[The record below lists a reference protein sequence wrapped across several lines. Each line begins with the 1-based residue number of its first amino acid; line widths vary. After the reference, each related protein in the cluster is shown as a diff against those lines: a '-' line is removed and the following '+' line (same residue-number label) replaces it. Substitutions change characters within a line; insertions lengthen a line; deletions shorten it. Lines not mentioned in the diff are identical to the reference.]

1 MAKSMR
7 CQARRDAGRRHA
19 VSVTTDR
26 IPGSH
31 FRRPRVERQFA
42 LPRGSAPTAKCHD
55 RKQDD
60 RHQDEGLQNC
70 EIGDAGDFVTDR
82 VAAAVRDGGQSFNK
96 LSDRQRKCR
105 PLSELGRA
113 IRSSVASEP
122 PSGETDDR
130 TKDHVEDRVPSSDIH
145 TERRSDSGS

>member
-1 MAKSMR
+1 M
-7 CQARRDAGRRHA
+7 
-19 VSVTTDR
+19 DR
-26 IPGSH
+26 QS
-31 FRRPRVERQFA
+31 A
-42 LPRGSAPTAKCHD
+42 LLRGSAPTAKCHD

-60 RHQDEGLQNC
+60 RHQDEGLQDC
-70 EIGDAGDFVTDR
+70 EIDEAGYLVTDR

-96 LSDRQRKCR
+96 LSDRQRECR

-113 IRSSVASEP
+113 IRSSVAPEP

-130 TKDHVEDRVPSSDIH
+130 TEDHVEDRVPSSDIH